1 MRYFIGTSILM
12 AVLASCAPTPPN
24 DGDTYF
30 DKITPDP
37 AALERKSEEDRL
49 KRAETETVVI
59 DLPVDT
65 VTGAIAVAP
74 EGTAVQSGDTTVTVD
89 LTGDTPVKTNT
100 PAKANGEISNSQDFQ
115 VVKANETIASDA
127 AKLEELKS
135 NYEIVQPGAAPK
147 RGSDLNLA
155 KYALA
160 QSNPVGNKIYTRFP
174 LGGKRAKRKCAA
186 YGSNDEAQTEFLK
199 SGGPQKDRR
208 GIDPDGDGYACG
220 WSPDVYRA
228 LLGQ

>member
-1 MRYFIGTSILM
+1 MRYLIGTTILM
-12 AVLASCAPTPPN
+12 AVLASCSTTAPN
-24 DGDTYF
+24 DGETYF
-30 DKITPDP
+30 EKITPDP
-37 AALERKSEEDRL
+37 AALELKSEEDRL

-65 VTGAIAVAP
+65 VSGAIVVAP
-74 EGTAVQSGDTTVTVD
+74 EGVATQSGDTTVTVD
-89 LTGDTPVKTNT
+89 LTGSTPVKTNT
-100 PAKANGEISNSQDFQ
+100 AVKANGDISNSQDFQ

-135 NYEIVQPGAAPK
+135 SYEIVQPGAAPR

-155 KYALA
+155 QYALA
-160 QSNPVGNKIYTRFP
+160 QNNPVGNKLYTRFP

-186 YGSNDEAQTEFLK
+186 YGSHDEAQTEFLK
-199 SGGPQKDRR
+199 SGGPKKDRR

-220 WSPDVYRA
+220 WSPEVYRA